1 MLEYIL
7 IKINNYNLNKIIL
20 IGPGASGKDYL
31 RKKFEK
37 KGWKYGITYTTRPI
51 RRTEDVGS
59 DYQYIGVNEFEKL
72 AESGYFLEWCE
83 FNGWYYGTPKHVW
96 ESANIFLMTPG
107 GVKQIKEK
115 VGLDDV
121 FVLYLNPS
129 EDVRFQ
135 RLAERK
141 DADQPERRIQA
152 DRDDFKDFIDYDMR
166 VTESNF

>member
-1 MLEYIL
+1 M
-7 IKINNYNLNKIIL
+7 NKICI

-37 KGWKYGITYTTRPI
+37 KGWTYGITYTTRPM
-51 RRTEDVGS
+51 RRNEDKGS
-59 DYQYIGVNEFEKL
+59 DYEYITPEEFEKL
-72 AESGYFLEWCE
+72 AESDYFVEWCE

-96 ESANIFLMTPG
+96 ATANLFLMTPG

-129 EDVRFQ
+129 EEIRRK
-135 RLAERK
+135 RLLERK
-141 DADQPERRIQA
+141 DADIPDRRIQA
-152 DRDDFKDFIDYDMR
+152 DRLDFHNFQDYDMR